1 MVCKLSL
8 VNIIE
13 MTTNFQLENYLKNE
27 KGFLG
32 AFPSDKL
39 PENPKSGS
47 SLIVN
52 YSKYGE
58 KGSHWVSMRG
68 LNSVNTEYF
77 DSYGFNADD
86 DDLLLGETTHFKNYL
101 EKNSINGKYTV
112 NMLNLQQLTSDVC
125 GEYSAWFIKWG
136 LPELFYNGKVIVN
149 PRWKPY
155 IKNNNSF
162 MNDKLIKKSVGI
174 R

>member
-1 MVCKLSL
+1 
-8 VNIIE
+8 
-13 MTTNFQLENYLKNE
+13 MTTNFQLENYLRNE
-27 KGFLG
+27 KDFLG
-32 AFPSDKL
+32 VFPSNKL
-39 PENPKSGS
+39 PANPKSGS

-58 KGSHWVSMRG
+58 KGSHWVGMRA
-68 LNSVNTEYF
+68 LNTVNCAYF
-77 DSYGFNADD
+77 DSYGFQADD
-86 DDLLLGETTHFKNYL
+86 ADLILSVQTNFQGYL
-101 EKNSINGKYTV
+101 EKNSINGKYKV

-149 PRWKPY
+149 PRWRPF
-155 IKNNNSF
+155 IKQNNSF
-162 MNDKLIKKSVGI
+162 MNDKLIKKMVGI